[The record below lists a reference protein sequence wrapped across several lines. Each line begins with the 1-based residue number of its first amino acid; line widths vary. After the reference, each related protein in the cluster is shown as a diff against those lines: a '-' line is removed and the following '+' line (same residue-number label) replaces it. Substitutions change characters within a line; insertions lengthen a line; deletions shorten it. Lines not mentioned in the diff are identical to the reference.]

1 MSKVVDRMID
11 RMILD
16 GTIEEEDKEIYEY
29 GLTQGIIMLF
39 NVIVTL
45 LIGVLLHSVVETLLF
60 MAVYMPLR
68 SYAGGVHAKTQLRC
82 LVYSFSMVA
91 IILEVIKYFPNNL
104 YIIAAMLVFSVVTV
118 CLLAPVESEN
128 KPLDEDEVK
137 RYGRK
142 ARLILFFY
150 VGITILMMVL
160 KWSMV
165 YISLAILHLVNLNL
179 LPQHDNSFI
188 FTSTLIFY
196 IISQGSN
203 LFHYFLSQNLL

>member
-1 MSKVVDRMID
+1 MGKVVDRIVD
-11 RMILD
+11 RMVLD

-29 GLTQGIIMLF
+29 GLTQGIIMIF
-39 NVIVTL
+39 NVVVTL
-45 LIGVLLHSVVETLLF
+45 IIGALLHMVIETILF

-104 YIIAAMLVFSVVTV
+104 FMIAGMLVFSAVTV

-142 ARLILFFY
+142 ARNILFFY

-160 KWSMV
+160 KWRMV
-165 YISLAILHLVNLNL
+165 YVSLAITLTTV
-179 LPQHDNSFI
+179 SI
-188 FTSTLIFY
+188 TLILGY
-196 IISQGSN
+196 RHNRMRLAKEDKKQ
-203 LFHYFLSQNLL
+203 